1 MSDIEVSGAV
11 GEMALLAQHDPETQ
25 RAVRSVGLSASADGK
40 SVILA
45 EIDARKVGGQRE
57 HRYEITTGEL
67 IALIRA
73 HGAELPG
80 ESHVDALVGQ

>member
-1 MSDIEVSGAV
+1 MSDVEVNGAV
-11 GEMALLAQHDPETQ
+11 GEMALLAQHDPENQ
-25 RAVRSVGLSASADGK
+25 RLIRSVSLSASTDGK
-40 SVILA
+40 SVLLS
-45 EIDARKVGGQRE
+45 EIDARKVGIQRE

-80 ESHVDALVGQ
+80 ESHVDAPVAP

>member
-1 MSDIEVSGAV
+1 MSDLDVYGAA
-11 GEMALLAQHDPETQ
+11 GEMDLLVQHDPGNQ
-25 RAVRSVGLSASADGK
+25 RLVRRVSLSASADGK
-40 SVILA
+40 SVVLT
-45 EIDARKVGGQRE
+45 EIDARKVGIQRE

-80 ESHVDALVGQ
+80 ESHVDAPVAP

>member
-1 MSDIEVSGAV
+1 MSDLDVNGAA
-11 GEMALLAQHDPETQ
+11 GEMALLTQHDENQ
-25 RAVRSVGLSASADGK
+25 RLVRSMTLSASTDGK
-40 SVILA
+40 SVVLS
-45 EIDARKVGGQRE
+45 EIDARKVGIQRE

-80 ESHVDALVGQ
+80 ESHADAPVAP